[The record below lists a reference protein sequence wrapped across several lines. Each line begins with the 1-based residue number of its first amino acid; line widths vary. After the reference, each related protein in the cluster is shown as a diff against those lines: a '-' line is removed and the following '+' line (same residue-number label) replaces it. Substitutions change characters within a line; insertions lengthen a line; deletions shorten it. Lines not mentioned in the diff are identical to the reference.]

1 MAAEMEELGFE
12 HMGLDGRLLR
22 AVAELGWAVPTAIQ
36 ARAIPLAME
45 GRDLLA
51 RARTGSG
58 KTGAYGLPLLH
69 KLLGIKEASPAV
81 PQAVRALV
89 LVPSA
94 ELARQVGHTLRRLA
108 AFCARQLRV
117 AELCGHS
124 DLADQRPVLMEQPDV
139 VVGTPGR
146 VLAHVAG
153 QSLVLRPWLELLV
166 LDEADLLLSFGF
178 GDDIRALLCHMPK
191 IYQAL
196 LVSATLN
203 PELEALQEL
212 VLHNPVQVVPP
223 EPRLPGRAQL
233 QQFQLRCGTEE
244 DKFLLLA
251 ALLKLRL
258 LRGRALLFVGSLAR
272 AFRVKLFLEQF
283 GIAACA
289 LNPQLPARSRCHVI
303 AQFNRGLYDF
313 IVATD
318 EEGPAQ
324 PPRGGRKGQSPQCP
338 QDPEFGVSRGIDFQN
353 VAAVINFD
361 VPNSVETY
369 IHRVGRTARGDSPG
383 TALTLAL
390 PDELEGLRRIEDTL
404 AAENGQSML
413 QPYEFRMEE
422 IETLRYRC
430 RDAMRAVT
438 KQAVREARLR
448 ELRQELLNC
457 EKLKVYFEDNPRDL
471 QALRHD
477 RPLHPASVQPH
488 LRHVPDYLVPPSLR
502 GVADPNPKKRKCP
515 RGGGARRGGQQ
526 GEGPQKS
533 PKSPKNL
540 LKSLLT
546 PKNPLKIPLKSLQ
559 KSPKPRGSGN
569 PLQSFRFS
577 RRGHRRAAAGTA

>member
-1 MAAEMEELGFE
+1 MAAEVEEKGFE

-36 ARAIPLAME
+36 ARAIPLALE
-45 GRDLLA
+45 GRDVLA

-108 AFCARQLRV
+108 AFCARRLRV

-153 QSLVLRPWLELLV
+153 HSLALRPCLELLV

-178 GDDIRALLCHMPK
+178 GDDIRALLCHLPK
-191 IYQAL
+191 IYQTL

-233 QQFQLRCGTEE
+233 QQFQLRCGSEE

-258 LRGRALLFVGSLAR
+258 LRGRALLFAGSLAR
-272 AFRVKLFLEQF
+272 AFRLKLFLEQF

-318 EEGPAQ
+318 EEGPAE
-324 PPRGGRKGQSPQCP
+324 PPRHRPARGDTARKGGRRGQSPQCP

-390 PDELEGLRRIEDTL
+390 PDELEGLRRIEDAL
-404 AAENGQSML
+404 AAEDGQSLL

-457 EKLKVYFEDNPRDL
+457 EKLKCP
-471 QALRHD
+471 
-477 RPLHPASVQPH
+477 PAS
-488 LRHVPDYLVPPSLR
+488 
-502 GVADPNPKKRKCP
+502 A
-515 RGGGARRGGQQ
+515 A
-526 GEGPQKS
+526 S
-533 PKSPKNL
+533 PTP
-540 LKSLLT
+540 T
-546 PKNPLKIPLKSLQ
+546 PKRENVPEGQGPTGGEQAARLREPPAELPLRPA
-559 KSPKPRGSGN
+559 
-569 PLQSFRFS
+569 
-577 RRGHRRAAAGTA
+577 RARPGTAGHQLSTWARPGTAGHQLSTWNTWHTWARPGTN

>member
-1 MAAEMEELGFE
+1 MAAEVEEKGFE

-22 AVAELGWAVPTAIQ
+22 AVAELGWAVPTAIR
-36 ARAIPLAME
+36 ARAIPLALE
-45 GRDLLA
+45 GRDVLA

-108 AFCARQLRV
+108 AFCARRLRV

-153 QSLVLRPWLELLV
+153 HSLALRPCLELLV

-178 GDDIRALLCHMPK
+178 GDDIRALLCHLPK
-191 IYQAL
+191 IYQTL

-233 QQFQLRCGTEE
+233 QQFQLRCGSEE

-258 LRGRALLFVGSLAR
+258 LRGRALLFTGSLAR
-272 AFRVKLFLEQF
+272 AFRLKLFLEQF

-318 EEGPAQ
+318 EEGPAE
-324 PPRGGRKGQSPQCP
+324 PPRHRLARGGHGQGGRRGQPPQCP

-390 PDELEGLRRIEDTL
+390 PDELEGLRRIEDAL
-404 AAENGQSML
+404 AAEDGQSLL

-515 RGGGARRGGQQ
+515 RGGGARRAG
-526 GEGPQKS
+526 S
-533 PKSPKNL
+533 
-540 LKSLLT
+540 
-546 PKNPLKIPLKSLQ
+546 
-559 KSPKPRGSGN
+559 KPRGSGN
-569 PLQSFRFS
+569 PLQSFRFA
-577 RRGHRRAAAGTA
+577 RRGHGRARPGTN

>member
-1 MAAEMEELGFE
+1 MAAEMEAKGFE

-22 AVAELGWAVPTAIQ
+22 AVAELGWAMPTAIQ

-58 KTGAYGLPLLH
+58 KTGAYGLPVLH
-69 KLLGIKEASPAV
+69 KLLSIKEASPAV

-94 ELARQVGHTLRRLA
+94 ELARQVGQTLRRLA

-124 DLADQRPVLMEQPDV
+124 DLADQRPVLMEQPDI

-153 QSLVLRPWLELLV
+153 HSLALRPWLEVLV

-178 GDDIRALLCHMPK
+178 GDDIRALLCHLPK

-212 VLHNPVQVVPP
+212 VLHNPVQVLPP
-223 EPRLPGRAQL
+223 EPRLPGSSQL
-233 QQFQLRCGTEE
+233 QQFQLCCATEE

-303 AQFNRGLYDF
+303 AQFNRGLYDY

-318 EEGPAQ
+318 EEGPAE
-324 PPRGGRKGQSPQCP
+324 PPRHRPRKGGTARKGDKKGDKKGQSPQCP

-361 VPNSVETY
+361 VPSSVETY

-448 ELRQELLNC
+448 ELRQELLNS

-477 RPLHPASVQPH
+477 RPLHPANVQPH
-488 LRHVPDYLVPPSLR
+488 LGHVPEYLVPPSLR
-502 GVADPNPKKRKCP
+502 GIADPNPKKRKGP
-515 RGGGARRGGQQ
+515 RGAGARHGG
-526 GEGPQKS
+526 K
-533 PKSPKNL
+533 
-540 LKSLLT
+540 
-546 PKNPLKIPLKSLQ
+546 
-559 KSPKPRGSGN
+559 KPRGSGN
-569 PLQSFRFS
+569 PLQSFRFT
-577 RRGHRRAAAGTA
+577 RRGNKRGAKGTP

>member
-1 MAAEMEELGFE
+1 MAAEVEEKGFE

-36 ARAIPLAME
+36 ARAIPLALE
-45 GRDLLA
+45 GRDVLA

-108 AFCARQLRV
+108 AFCARRLRV

-153 QSLVLRPWLELLV
+153 HSLALRPCLELLV

-178 GDDIRALLCHMPK
+178 GDDIRALLCHLPK
-191 IYQAL
+191 IYQTL

-233 QQFQLRCGTEE
+233 QQFQLRCGSEE

-258 LRGRALLFVGSLAR
+258 LRGRALLFAGSLAR
-272 AFRVKLFLEQF
+272 AFRLKLFLEQF

-318 EEGPAQ
+318 EEGPAE
-324 PPRGGRKGQSPQCP
+324 PPRHRPARGDTARKGGRRGQSPQCP

-369 IHRVGRTARGDSPG
+369 IHRVGRCPCPQDGAWGQPWHGADAGTARRARGAAAHRGRAGSRGRAVPAAALRVPHGGD
-383 TALTLAL
+383 
-390 PDELEGLRRIEDTL
+390 
-404 AAENGQSML
+404 
-413 QPYEFRMEE
+413 
-422 IETLRYRC
+422 
-430 RDAMRAVT
+430 RDAAVPLQGRHACCHQAGRARGAAAGAAPGAA
-438 KQAVREARLR
+438 QLREA
-448 ELRQELLNC
+448 Q
-457 EKLKVYFEDNPRDL
+457 
-471 QALRHD
+471 
-477 RPLHPASVQPH
+477 
-488 LRHVPDYLVPPSLR
+488 VPPSLR

-515 RGGGARRGGQQ
+515 RGAGPDGRGA
-526 GEGPQKS
+526 S
-533 PKSPKNL
+533 
-540 LKSLLT
+540 
-546 PKNPLKIPLKSLQ
+546 
-559 KSPKPRGSGN
+559 
-569 PLQSFRFS
+569 
-577 RRGHRRAAAGTA
+577 RAAPGTPCRASASPGAGTAGHGRAPTEHLGTAGHSRAPTEHLEHLAHLGTAGHQLNT

>member
-1 MAAEMEELGFE
+1 MAAEMEEKGFE

-36 ARAIPLAME
+36 ARAIPLALE
-45 GRDLLA
+45 GRDVLA

-58 KTGAYGLPLLH
+58 KTGAYGLPMLH
-69 KLLGIKEASPAV
+69 KVLGIKEASPAV

-89 LVPSA
+89 LVPTA

-124 DLADQRPVLMEQPDV
+124 DLAEQRPVLMERPDI

-153 QSLVLRPWLELLV
+153 HSLALRPSLELLV
-166 LDEADLLLSFGF
+166 LDEADLLLSFGC
-178 GDDIRALLCHMPK
+178 GSDIRALLCHLPK
-191 IYQAL
+191 IYQAM

-223 EPRLPGRAQL
+223 EPRLPGPAQL
-233 QQFQLRCGTEE
+233 QQLQLRCGTEE

-272 AFRVKLFLEQF
+272 ALRLQLFLEQF

-318 EEGPAQ
+318 EEGPAE
-324 PPRGGRKGQSPQCP
+324 PPRQRPRRGDTARKGGSRGQSPPCP

-390 PDELEGLRRIEDTL
+390 PEELERLRRIEDAL

-502 GVADPNPKKRKCP
+502 GVADPNPKKRKNP
-515 RGGGARRGGQQ
+515 RGAGAKRG
-526 GEGPQKS
+526 S
-533 PKSPKNL
+533 S
-540 LKSLLT
+540 
-546 PKNPLKIPLKSLQ
+546 
-559 KSPKPRGSGN
+559 KPRGSGN
-569 PLQSFRFS
+569 PLRSFSFA
-577 RRGHRRAAAGTA
+577 RRGHQRGKAGTA

>member
-1 MAAEMEELGFE
+1 MAAEMEEKGFE

-22 AVAELGWAVPTAIQ
+22 AVAELGWAVPTAVQ
-36 ARAIPLAME
+36 ARAIPLALE
-45 GRDLLA
+45 GRDVLA

-89 LVPSA
+89 LVPTA

-124 DLADQRPVLMEQPDV
+124 ELAEQR
-139 VVGTPGR
+139 
-146 VLAHVAG
+146 
-153 QSLVLRPWLELLV
+153 S
-166 LDEADLLLSFGF
+166 
-178 GDDIRALLCHMPK
+178 
-191 IYQAL
+191 
-196 LVSATLN
+196 
-203 PELEALQEL
+203 
-212 VLHNPVQVVPP
+212 VQVVPP

-233 QQFQLRCGTEE
+233 QQLQLRCSTEE
-244 DKFLLLA
+244 DKFLLLL

-258 LRGRALLFVGSLAR
+258 LRGRALLFAGSLAR
-272 AFRVKLFLEQF
+272 ALRLQLFLEQF

-289 LNPQLPARSRCHVI
+289 LNPQLPARSRCHAI

-318 EEGPAQ
+318 EEGPAE
-324 PPRGGRKGQSPQCP
+324 PPRQRPRRGDTARKGGSRGQSPPCP

-390 PDELEGLRRIEDTL
+390 PEELERLRRIEDAL

-502 GVADPNPKKRKCP
+502 GVADPNPKKRKNP
-515 RGGGARRGGQQ
+515 RGAAAKRG
-526 GEGPQKS
+526 S
-533 PKSPKNL
+533 R
-540 LKSLLT
+540 
-546 PKNPLKIPLKSLQ
+546 
-559 KSPKPRGSGN
+559 KPRGSGN
-569 PLQSFRFS
+569 PLRSFSFA
-577 RRGHRRAAAGTA
+577 RRGHRAGTA

>member
-1 MAAEMEELGFE
+1 MAAGVEAKGFE
-12 HMGLDGRLLR
+12 HMGLDPRLLR
-22 AVAELGWAVPTAIQ
+22 AVSELGWSVPTAIQ

-69 KLLGIKEASPAV
+69 KVLTSKQAAPVVS
-81 PQAVRALV
+81 QAVRALV

-94 ELARQVGHTLRRLA
+94 ELARQVGQSLRGLA
-108 AFCARQLRV
+108 AFCGRQLRL

-124 DLADQRPVLMEQPDV
+124 DLAEQRPVLMEQPDI

-153 QSLVLRPWLELLV
+153 QALALRPSLEVLV

-178 GDDIRALLCHMPK
+178 GDDIKALLCHLPK

-212 VLHNPVQVVPP
+212 VLHNPVHVLPP
-223 EPRLPGRAQL
+223 EPRLPGRWQL
-233 QQFQLRCGTEE
+233 QQLQLRCSSEE

-258 LRGRALLFVGSLAR
+258 LRGRALLFVAGLSR
-272 AFRVKLFLEQF
+272 AFRLKLFLEQF

-303 AQFNRGLYDF
+303 AQFNRGLYDY

-318 EEGPAQ
+318 EEGTAE
-324 PPRGGRKGQSPQCP
+324 PPRHRPRKEGTARKGGSDRGQSPQCP
-338 QDPEFGVSRGIDFQN
+338 QDPEFSASRGIDFQN
-353 VAAVINFD
+353 VAAVVNFD
-361 VPNSVETY
+361 VPGSVECY
-369 IHRVGRTARGDSPG
+369 IHRVGRTARGDKPG

-390 PDELEGLRRIEDTL
+390 PHELERLRRIEDAL
-404 AAENGQSML
+404 AGEDGQSLL

-448 ELRQELLNC
+448 ELRQELLNS

-477 RPLHPASVQPH
+477 RPLHPAIVQPH
-488 LRHVPDYLVPPSLR
+488 LGHVPEYLVPPGLR
-502 GVADPNPKKRKCP
+502 GVANPNPKKRKSL
-515 RGGGARRGGQQ
+515 RGAGARRGG
-526 GEGPQKS
+526 S
-533 PKSPKNL
+533 
-540 LKSLLT
+540 
-546 PKNPLKIPLKSLQ
+546 
-559 KSPKPRGSGN
+559 KPRGSGN
-569 PLQSFRFS
+569 PLQSFRYS
-577 RRGHRRAAAGTA
+577 RRGNRRGTPGDTS

>member
-1 MAAEMEELGFE
+1 MAAEMEEKGFE

-36 ARAIPLAME
+36 ARAIPLALE
-45 GRDLLA
+45 GRDVLA

-58 KTGAYGLPLLH
+58 KTGAYGLPMLH
-69 KLLGIKEASPAV
+69 KVLGIKEASPAV

-89 LVPSA
+89 LVPTA

-124 DLADQRPVLMEQPDV
+124 DLAEQRPVLMERPDI

-153 QSLVLRPWLELLV
+153 HSLALRPSLELLV
-166 LDEADLLLSFGF
+166 LDEADLLLSFGC
-178 GDDIRALLCHMPK
+178 GSDIRALLCHLPK
-191 IYQAL
+191 IYQAM

-223 EPRLPGRAQL
+223 EPRLPGPAQL
-233 QQFQLRCGTEE
+233 QQLQLRCGTEE

-272 AFRVKLFLEQF
+272 ALRLQLFLEQF

-318 EEGPAQ
+318 EEGPAE
-324 PPRGGRKGQSPQCP
+324 PPRQRPR
-338 QDPEFGVSRGIDFQN
+338 RGDT
-353 VAAVINFD
+353 A
-361 VPNSVETY
+361 
-369 IHRVGRTARGDSPG
+369 RTARGDSPG

-390 PDELEGLRRIEDTL
+390 PEELERLRRIEDAL

-502 GVADPNPKKRKCP
+502 GVADPNPKKRKNP
-515 RGGGARRGGQQ
+515 RGAGAKRG
-526 GEGPQKS
+526 S
-533 PKSPKNL
+533 S
-540 LKSLLT
+540 
-546 PKNPLKIPLKSLQ
+546 
-559 KSPKPRGSGN
+559 KPRGSGN
-569 PLQSFRFS
+569 PLRSFSFA
-577 RRGHRRAAAGTA
+577 RRGHQRGKAGTA

>member
-1 MAAEMEELGFE
+1 MAAAMEAKGFE

-36 ARAIPLAME
+36 AQAIPLALE

-69 KLLGIKEASPAV
+69 KLLGVKEASPAV

-94 ELARQVGHTLRRLA
+94 ELARQVCHTLRRLA
-108 AFCARQLRV
+108 AFCSRQLRV

-124 DLADQRPVLMEQPDV
+124 DIADQRPVLMEQPDV

-153 QSLVLRPWLELLV
+153 HSLTLRPWLEVLV
-166 LDEADLLLSFGF
+166 LDEADLLLSFGC
-178 GDDIRALLCHMPK
+178 GDDIRALLCHLPK
-191 IYQAL
+191 IYQAM

-212 VLHNPVQVVPP
+212 VLHNPVQVLPP
-223 EPRLPGRAQL
+223 EPRLPGVSQL
-233 QQFQLRCGTEE
+233 QQLQVRCGTEE

-258 LRGRALLFVGSLAR
+258 LRGRALLFVGSLPR
-272 AFRVKLFLEQF
+272 AFRLKLFLEQF
-283 GIAACA
+283 GIPACT

-303 AQFNRGLYDF
+303 AQFNRGLYDY

-318 EEGPAQ
+318 EEGTAET
-324 PPRGGRKGQSPQCP
+324 PRQGTARKGGKKSVPRKGDKRKGQSPRCP

-369 IHRVGRTARGDSPG
+369 IHRVGRTARGDNPG

-390 PDELEGLRRIEDTL
+390 PQEMEALRHIEDAL
-404 AAENGQSML
+404 PGENGQSLL
-413 QPYEFRMEE
+413 QPYEFKMEE

-430 RDAMRAVT
+430 RDAMRSVT

-477 RPLHPASVQPH
+477 RPLHPANVQPH
-488 LRHVPDYLVPPSLR
+488 LGHVPEYLVPPSLR
-502 GVADPNPKKRKCP
+502 GIANPNPKKRKGP
-515 RGGGARRGGQQ
+515 RGAGRGG
-526 GEGPQKS
+526 K
-533 PKSPKNL
+533 
-540 LKSLLT
+540 
-546 PKNPLKIPLKSLQ
+546 
-559 KSPKPRGSGN
+559 KPRGSGN
-569 PLQSFRFS
+569 PLQSFRFT
-577 RRGHRRAAAGTA
+577 RCGNKA

>member
-1 MAAEMEELGFE
+1 MAAEVEAKGFE

-22 AVAELGWAVPTAIQ
+22 AVAELGWAVPTAVQ
-36 ARAIPLAME
+36 LQAIPLALE
-45 GRDLLA
+45 GRDVLA

-58 KTGAYGLPLLH
+58 KTGAYGLPLLQ

-94 ELARQVGHTLRRLA
+94 ELARQVGHTLRRLS

-124 DLADQRPVLMEQPDV
+124 DLADQRPVLMEQPDI

-153 QSLVLRPWLELLV
+153 HSLALRPWLEVLV

-178 GDDIRALLCHMPK
+178 GDDIKALLCHLSK

-212 VLHNPVQVVPP
+212 VLHNPVQVLPP
-223 EPRLPGRAQL
+223 EPLLPGRRQL
-233 QQFQLRCGTEE
+233 QQFRLSCGTEE

-258 LRGRALLFVGSLAR
+258 LRGRALLFAASLAR
-272 AFRVKLFLEQF
+272 ALRLKLFLEQF

-303 AQFNRGLYDF
+303 AQFNRGLYDV

-318 EEGPAQ
+318 EEGPAE
-324 PPRGGRKGQSPQCP
+324 PPRHRPRKGGTARKGKPPECP
-338 QDPEFGVSRGIDFQN
+338 QDPEFGVSRGIDFHN
-353 VAAVINFD
+353 VAAVLNFD
-361 VPNSVETY
+361 VPGSVESY
-369 IHRVGRTARGDSPG
+369 IHRVGRTARGDNPG

-390 PDELEGLRRIEDTL
+390 PEELEQLRRIEDAL
-404 AAENGQSML
+404 AGENGQSML

-430 RDAMRAVT
+430 RDAMRSVT
-438 KQAVREARLR
+438 PMLTPMSPM
-448 ELRQELLNC
+448 LTPMTPMLSPLLS
-457 EKLKVYFEDNPRDL
+457 PG
-471 QALRHD
+471 
-477 RPLHPASVQPH
+477 
-488 LRHVPDYLVPPSLR
+488 RHVLGDPNDPNDPIVPPI
-502 GVADPNPKKRKCP
+502 P
-515 RGGGARRGGQQ
+515 R
-526 GEGPQKS
+526 
-533 PKSPKNL
+533 
-540 LKSLLT
+540 T
-546 PKNPLKIPLKSLQ
+546 PCT
-559 KSPKPRGSGN
+559 R
-569 PLQSFRFS
+569 
-577 RRGHRRAAAGTA
+577 

>member
-1 MAAEMEELGFE
+1 MAPDVEAKGFE

-36 ARAIPLAME
+36 AQAIPLAME

-69 KLLGIKEASPAV
+69 KLLGIKEAAPAV

-94 ELARQVGHTLRRLA
+94 ELARQVGHTLRRLC
-108 AFCARQLRV
+108 AFCGRRLRV
-117 AELCGHS
+117 AELCGQAE
-124 DLADQRPVLMEQPDV
+124 LAEQRPVLMEQPDV

-146 VLAHVAG
+146 VLAHVAEHNL
-153 QSLVLRPWLELLV
+153 SLRPWLELLV

-178 GDDIRALLCHMPK
+178 GDDIKALLCHLPK

-212 VLHNPVQVVPP
+212 VLHNPVHVLPP
-223 EPRLPGRAQL
+223 EPRLPGRSQL
-233 QQFQLRCGTEE
+233 QQFQVCCDTEE

-272 AFRVKLFLEQF
+272 AFRLKLFLEQF
-283 GIAACA
+283 GIAACT

-303 AQFNRGLYDF
+303 AQFNRGLYDY

-318 EEGPAQ
+318 EEGPAE
-324 PPRGGRKGQSPQCP
+324 PPRHRPRKGGTARKGGSRGQSPQCP
-338 QDPEFGVSRGIDFQN
+338 QDPEFSASRGIDFQN
-353 VAAVINFD
+353 VAAVVNFD
-361 VPNSVETY
+361 VPSTVESY

-390 PDELEGLRRIEDTL
+390 PEEREGLRHIEDTL
-404 AAENGQSML
+404 AGENGQSML

-430 RDAMRAVT
+430 RDAMRSVT
-438 KQAVREARLR
+438 KQA
-448 ELRQELLNC
+448 C
-457 EKLKVYFEDNPRDL
+457 
-471 QALRHD
+471 
-477 RPLHPASVQPH
+477 
-488 LRHVPDYLVPPSLR
+488 PS
-502 GVADPNPKKRKCP
+502 CP
-515 RGGGARRGGQQ
+515 Q
-526 GEGPQKS
+526 
-533 PKSPKNL
+533 
-540 LKSLLT
+540 
-546 PKNPLKIPLKSLQ
+546 
-559 KSPKPRGSGN
+559 
-569 PLQSFRFS
+569 
-577 RRGHRRAAAGTA
+577 

>member
-1 MAAEMEELGFE
+1 MAAEMEEKGFE

-22 AVAELGWAVPTAIQ
+22 RSPGFREGW
-36 ARAIPLAME
+36 
-45 GRDLLA
+45 
-51 RARTGSG
+51 
-58 KTGAYGLPLLH
+58 
-69 KLLGIKEASPAV
+69 
-81 PQAVRALV
+81 
-89 LVPSA
+89 
-94 ELARQVGHTLRRLA
+94 
-108 AFCARQLRV
+108 
-117 AELCGHS
+117 
-124 DLADQRPVLMEQPDV
+124 
-139 VVGTPGR
+139 
-146 VLAHVAG
+146 
-153 QSLVLRPWLELLV
+153 
-166 LDEADLLLSFGF
+166 
-178 GDDIRALLCHMPK
+178 ALLCHMPK

-223 EPRLPGRAQL
+223 EPRLPGRSQL
-233 QQFQLRCGTEE
+233 QQFQLRCGSEE

-272 AFRVKLFLEQF
+272 AFRLKLFLEQF

-303 AQFNRGLYDF
+303 AQFNRGLYDY

-318 EEGPAQ
+318 EEGPK
-324 PPRGGRKGQSPQCP
+324 GDKKGDGKGQPPQCP

-361 VPNSVETY
+361 VPSSVETY

-488 LRHVPDYLVPPSLR
+488 LGHVPDYLVPPSLR
-502 GVADPNPKKRKCP
+502 GIADPNPKKRKCP
-515 RGGGARRGGQQ
+515 RGAGPRRGG
-526 GEGPQKS
+526 S
-533 PKSPKNL
+533 
-540 LKSLLT
+540 
-546 PKNPLKIPLKSLQ
+546 
-559 KSPKPRGSGN
+559 KPRSGN
-569 PLQSFRFS
+569 PLQSFRFT
-577 RRGHRRAAAGTA
+577 RRGNKRGAAGTP

>member
-1 MAAEMEELGFE
+1 Q
-12 HMGLDGRLLR
+12 

-36 ARAIPLAME
+36 AQAIPLAME

-69 KLLGIKEASPAV
+69 KVLAIKEGSPAV

-153 QSLVLRPWLELLV
+153 HSLALRPWLELLV

-178 GDDIRALLCHMPK
+178 GDDIKALLCSPMPH
-191 IYQAL
+191 L
-196 LVSATLN
+196 GFLTPN
-203 PELEALQEL
+203 PVAGAGNSSSPVPHLGFLTP
-212 VLHNPVQVVPP
+212 NPVQVVPP
-223 EPRLPGRAQL
+223 EPRLPGRSQL
-233 QQFQLRCGTEE
+233 QQFQVLCGTEE

-289 LNPQLPARSRCHVI
+289 LNPQLPVRSRCHVI

-318 EEGPAQ
+318 EEGPAEPPRPRPRRKGQ
-324 PPRGGRKGQSPQCP
+324 PPRCP

-361 VPNSVETY
+361 VPNSVECY
-369 IHRVGRTARGDSPG
+369 IHRVGRWVTRVTRVTWGSPG
-383 TALTLAL
+383 CPWGHQGLWGATTWMSPTLWSATSTAWAGVTES
-390 PDELEGLRRIEDTL
+390 PGCPQ
-404 AAENGQSML
+404 GCHQG
-413 QPYEFRMEE
+413 
-422 IETLRYRC
+422 
-430 RDAMRAVT
+430 DAMRAVT

-448 ELRQELLNC
+448 ELRQELLNS

-488 LRHVPDYLVPPSLR
+488 LGHVPDYL
-502 GVADPNPKKRKCP
+502 
-515 RGGGARRGGQQ
+515 
-526 GEGPQKS
+526 
-533 PKSPKNL
+533 
-540 LKSLLT
+540 
-546 PKNPLKIPLKSLQ
+546 
-559 KSPKPRGSGN
+559 
-569 PLQSFRFS
+569 
-577 RRGHRRAAAGTA
+577 

>member
-1 MAAEMEELGFE
+1 MAAEVEEKGFE

-36 ARAIPLAME
+36 ARAIPLALE
-45 GRDLLA
+45 GRDVLA

-108 AFCARQLRV
+108 AFCARRLRV

-153 QSLVLRPWLELLV
+153 HSLALRPCLELLV

-178 GDDIRALLCHMPK
+178 GDDIRALLCHLPK
-191 IYQAL
+191 IYQTL

-233 QQFQLRCGTEE
+233 QQFQLRCGSEE

-258 LRGRALLFVGSLAR
+258 LRGRALLFAGSLAR
-272 AFRVKLFLEQF
+272 AFRLKLFLEQF

-318 EEGPAQ
+318 EEGPAE
-324 PPRGGRKGQSPQCP
+324 PPRHRPARGDTARKGGRRGQSPQCP

-369 IHRVGRTARGDSPG
+369 IHRVGRCPCPQDGAWGQPWHGADAGTARRARGAAAHRGRAGSRGRAVPAAALRVPHGGDR
-383 TALTLAL
+383 
-390 PDELEGLRRIEDTL
+390 D
-404 AAENGQSML
+404 AA
-413 QPYEFRMEE
+413 
-422 IETLRYRC
+422 
-430 RDAMRAVT
+430 DAMRAVT

-457 EKLKVYFEDNPRDL
+457 EKLKCP
-471 QALRHD
+471 
-477 RPLHPASVQPH
+477 PAS
-488 LRHVPDYLVPPSLR
+488 
-502 GVADPNPKKRKCP
+502 A
-515 RGGGARRGGQQ
+515 A
-526 GEGPQKS
+526 S
-533 PKSPKNL
+533 PTP
-540 LKSLLT
+540 T
-546 PKNPLKIPLKSLQ
+546 PKRENVPEGQGPTGGEQAARLREPPAELPLRPA
-559 KSPKPRGSGN
+559 
-569 PLQSFRFS
+569 
-577 RRGHRRAAAGTA
+577 RARPGTAGHQLSTWARPGTAGHQLSTWNTWHTWARPGTN

>member
-1 MAAEMEELGFE
+1 
-12 HMGLDGRLLR
+12 
-22 AVAELGWAVPTAIQ
+22 
-36 ARAIPLAME
+36 
-45 GRDLLA
+45 
-51 RARTGSG
+51 
-58 KTGAYGLPLLH
+58 
-69 KLLGIKEASPAV
+69 
-81 PQAVRALV
+81 
-89 LVPSA
+89 
-94 ELARQVGHTLRRLA
+94 
-108 AFCARQLRV
+108 
-117 AELCGHS
+117 
-124 DLADQRPVLMEQPDV
+124 RPVLMEQPDI

-153 QSLVLRPWLELLV
+153 HSLALQPWLELLV

-178 GDDIRALLCHMPK
+178 GDDIRALLCHLPK

-212 VLHNPVQVVPP
+212 VLHNPVRNLGHFGTFWGVWS
-223 EPRLPGRAQL
+223 EL

-289 LNPQLPARSRCHVI
+289 LNPQLPTCSQCHVI
-303 AQFNRGLYDF
+303 AQFNRGLYDY

-318 EEGPAQ
+318 EEGPAE
-324 PPRGGRKGQSPQCP
+324 PPRHRPRRGGTARKADKKGEKKGDKKGQPPQCP

-390 PDELEGLRRIEDTL
+390 PDELEGLRHIEDTL

-413 QPYEFRMEE
+413 RPYEFRMEE

-448 ELRQELLNC
+448 ELRQELLNS

-477 RPLHPASVQPH
+477 RPLHPANVQPH
-488 LRHVPDYLVPPSLR
+488 LGHVPEYL
-502 GVADPNPKKRKCP
+502 
-515 RGGGARRGGQQ
+515 
-526 GEGPQKS
+526 
-533 PKSPKNL
+533 
-540 LKSLLT
+540 
-546 PKNPLKIPLKSLQ
+546 
-559 KSPKPRGSGN
+559 
-569 PLQSFRFS
+569 
-577 RRGHRRAAAGTA
+577 

>member
-1 MAAEMEELGFE
+1 MAAEMEEKGFE

-69 KLLGIKEASPAV
+69 KLLGIKEV
-81 PQAVRALV
+81 PGAWGAPGAL
-89 LVPSA
+89 
-94 ELARQVGHTLRRLA
+94 R
-108 AFCARQLRV
+108 
-117 AELCGHS
+117 
-124 DLADQRPVLMEQPDV
+124 
-139 VVGTPGR
+139 GT
-146 VLAHVAG
+146 
-153 QSLVLRPWLELLV
+153 
-166 LDEADLLLSFGF
+166 
-178 GDDIRALLCHMPK
+178 GDTGGSGDTGGHMPK

-223 EPRLPGRAQL
+223 EPRLPGRSQL

-272 AFRVKLFLEQF
+272 AFRLKLFLEQF

-303 AQFNRGLYDF
+303 AQFNRGLYDY

-318 EEGPAQ
+318 EEGPAE
-324 PPRGGRKGQSPQCP
+324 PPRHRPRKGGTARKGDKKGDRKGQPPQCP

-488 LRHVPDYLVPPSLR
+488 LGHVPDYLVPPSLR
-502 GVADPNPKKRKCP
+502 GIADPNPKKRKCP
-515 RGGGARRGGQQ
+515 RGAGARRGG
-526 GEGPQKS
+526 S
-533 PKSPKNL
+533 
-540 LKSLLT
+540 
-546 PKNPLKIPLKSLQ
+546 
-559 KSPKPRGSGN
+559 KPRSGN
-569 PLQSFRFS
+569 PLQSFRFT
-577 RRGHRRAAAGTA
+577 RRGSKRGAAGTP

>member
-1 MAAEMEELGFE
+1 MAAEAEAKGFE

-22 AVAELGWAVPTAIQ
+22 AVAELGWAVPTAVQ
-36 ARAIPLAME
+36 AQAIPLALE
-45 GRDLLA
+45 GRDVLA

-58 KTGAYGLPLLH
+58 KTGAYGLPLLQ

-94 ELARQVGHTLRRLA
+94 ELARQVGHTLRRLS

-124 DLADQRPVLMEQPDV
+124 DLADQRPVLMEQPDI

-153 QSLVLRPWLELLV
+153 HSLALRPWLEVLV

-178 GDDIRALLCHMPK
+178 GDDIKALLCHLPK
-191 IYQAL
+191 ICQAL

-212 VLHNPVQVVPP
+212 VLHNPVQVLPP
-223 EPRLPGRAQL
+223 EPLLPGRRQL
-233 QQFQLRCGTEE
+233 QQFRLSCGTEE

-258 LRGRALLFVGSLAR
+258 LRGRALLFAASLAR
-272 AFRVKLFLEQF
+272 ALRLKLFLEQF

-303 AQFNRGLYDF
+303 AQFNRGLYDV

-318 EEGPAQ
+318 EEGPAE
-324 PPRGGRKGQSPQCP
+324 PPRHQPRKGGTARKGQPPECP
-338 QDPEFGVSRGIDFQN
+338 QDPEFGVSRGIDFHN
-353 VAAVINFD
+353 VAAVLNFD
-361 VPNSVETY
+361 VPGSVESY
-369 IHRVGRTARGDSPG
+369 IHRVGRTARGDNPG

-390 PDELEGLRRIEDTL
+390 PEELERLRRIEDAL
-404 AAENGQSML
+404 AGENGQSML

-430 RDAMRAVT
+430 RDAMRSVT

-448 ELRQELLNC
+448 ELRQELLNS

-477 RPLHPASVQPH
+477 RPLHPASVQPQ
-488 LRHVPDYLVPPSLR
+488 LAHVPDYLVPPSLR
-502 GVADPNPKKRKCP
+502 GIAKPGPKKKKHP
-515 RGGGARRGGQQ
+515 RGAGARRLG
-526 GEGPQKS
+526 
-533 PKSPKNL
+533 N
-540 LKSLLT
+540 
-546 PKNPLKIPLKSLQ
+546 
-559 KSPKPRGSGN
+559 KPRGSGN
-569 PLQSFRFS
+569 PLQSFRFAQ
-577 RRGHRRAAAGTA
+577 RGTKRGSKRGAGGTP

>member
-1 MAAEMEELGFE
+1 MAAEMEAKGFE

-69 KLLGIKEASPAV
+69 KLLAIKEASPAV

-108 AFCARQLRV
+108 AFCSRQLRV

-124 DLADQRPVLMEQPDV
+124 DLADQRPVLMEQPDI

-153 QSLVLRPWLELLV
+153 HSLALRPWLELLV

-178 GDDIRALLCHMPK
+178 GDDIRALLCHLPK

-223 EPRLPGRAQL
+223 EPRLPGSSQL

-303 AQFNRGLYDF
+303 AQFNRGLYDY

-318 EEGPAQ
+318 EEGPAE
-324 PPRGGRKGQSPQCP
+324 PPRHRPRRGGTARKADKKDKKGDKKGQPPQCP

-390 PDELEGLRRIEDTL
+390 PDELEGLRHIEDTL

-448 ELRQELLNC
+448 ELRQELLNS

-477 RPLHPASVQPH
+477 RPLHPANVQPH
-488 LRHVPDYLVPPSLR
+488 LGHVPEYLVPPSLR
-502 GVADPNPKKRKCP
+502 GIADPNLKKRKCP
-515 RGGGARRGGQQ
+515 RGAGARRGG
-526 GEGPQKS
+526 K
-533 PKSPKNL
+533 
-540 LKSLLT
+540 
-546 PKNPLKIPLKSLQ
+546 
-559 KSPKPRGSGN
+559 KPRGSGN
-569 PLQSFRFS
+569 PLQSFRFA
-577 RRGHRRAAAGTA
+577 RRGNKRGAAGTP

>member
-1 MAAEMEELGFE
+1 MAAEMEEKGFE

-36 ARAIPLAME
+36 ARAIPLALE
-45 GRDLLA
+45 GRDVLA

-58 KTGAYGLPLLH
+58 KTGAYGLPMLH
-69 KLLGIKEASPAV
+69 KVLGIKEASPAV

-89 LVPSA
+89 LVPTA

-124 DLADQRPVLMEQPDV
+124 DLAEQRPVLMERPDI

-153 QSLVLRPWLELLV
+153 HSLALRPSLELLV
-166 LDEADLLLSFGF
+166 LDEADLLLSFGC
-178 GDDIRALLCHMPK
+178 GSDIRALLCHLPK
-191 IYQAL
+191 IYQAM

-223 EPRLPGRAQL
+223 EPRLPGPAQL
-233 QQFQLRCGTEE
+233 QQLQLRCGTEE

-272 AFRVKLFLEQF
+272 ALRLQLFLEQF

-318 EEGPAQ
+318 EEGPAE
-324 PPRGGRKGQSPQCP
+324 PPRQRPRRGDTARKGGSRGQSPPCP

-390 PDELEGLRRIEDTL
+390 PEELERLRRIEDAL

-438 KQAVREARLR
+438 KQA
-448 ELRQELLNC
+448 
-457 EKLKVYFEDNPRDL
+457 
-471 QALRHD
+471 
-477 RPLHPASVQPH
+477 
-488 LRHVPDYLVPPSLR
+488 
-502 GVADPNPKKRKCP
+502 CP
-515 RGGGARRGGQQ
+515 QC
-526 GEGPQKS
+526 PQ
-533 PKSPKNL
+533 
-540 LKSLLT
+540 
-546 PKNPLKIPLKSLQ
+546 
-559 KSPKPRGSGN
+559 
-569 PLQSFRFS
+569 
-577 RRGHRRAAAGTA
+577 